1 MIYTENYLTPVF
13 VLRLI
18 NVLNLAVR
26 CDCPTDDAHTQ
37 TPGTLGYRGL
47 EIICTFY
54 TLLDLILQNFA
65 MCEVRFNVCMK
76 MNNNFQHTESYVYQ
90 LQEPCQQGQHL
101 NFGES
106 YLVCILIT

>member
-1 MIYTENYLTPVF
+1 
-13 VLRLI
+13 
-18 NVLNLAVR
+18 
-26 CDCPTDDAHTQ
+26 
-37 TPGTLGYRGL
+37 
-47 EIICTFY
+47 
-54 TLLDLILQNFA
+54 
-65 MCEVRFNVCMK
+65 MK